1 MKGSAKLA
9 KVGAELRKTG
19 GMMSSRK
26 KPIQPQGKKKVKGAK
41 NPNETSDTKRK
52 IARMQSAKKTEA
64 DTAELLRNVGLNPF
78 RTTRILFVMVVKI
91 IMIKEEV

>member
-1 MKGSAKLA
+1 
-9 KVGAELRKTG
+9 
-19 GMMSSRK
+19 MSSRK

-64 DTAELLRNVGLNPF
+64 DTAAAAKKRGFKSVQNYKDTMAHCYGGKDNYDKGRGLGS
-78 RTTRILFVMVVKI
+78 
-91 IMIKEEV
+91 